1 MVIVVI
7 KFDSLALLDDFLSD
21 SLAVVEEAVVGQSVL
36 EHVDLP
42 RPLEYSLIFLMM
54 RPLEDSLIC

>member
-42 RPLEYSLIFLMM
+42 RPLEYSLIF
-54 RPLEDSLIC
+54 